1 VRKKNRHERKGQ
13 KRPGNRETIMPWAKP
28 EILKAIKT
36 GKVKIEPFEPKLVG
50 SCSVDFRLGNHFKRI
65 KKSKKP
71 VFVKGNPSYTHELH
85 EEVVVKNNEYLKLRP
100 GELVLGVTLEKLT
113 LDNTSCAFIE
123 GRSRLAR
130 LGLLVHV
137 SSGLI
142 QPGVS
147 NHQVLEI
154 VNLSPHTIELQPKT
168 IICQILFDDLKGKSE
183 YTGEFKRQTTA

>member
-1 VRKKNRHERKGQ
+1 MV
-13 KRPGNRETIMPWAKP
+13 WAKP
-28 EILKAIKT
+28 EILKAVQIK
-36 GKVKIEPFEPKLVG
+36 KIRIEPYESELVG

-71 VFVKGNPSYTHELH
+71 VLVKGNPDYDHDLH
-85 EEVVVKNNEYLKLRP
+85 EEVWVPDGKFIQLKP
-100 GELVLGVTLEKLT
+100 GELVLGVTHEKLT
-113 LDNTSCAFIE
+113 LDDKTCGSIE

-154 VNLSPHTIELQPKT
+154 VNLSPHVIHLQPKT
-168 IICQILFDDLKGKSE
+168 IICQILFNDLKGKAK
-183 YTGEFKRQTTA
+183 YKGEFKNQKTA

>member
-1 VRKKNRHERKGQ
+1 MV
-13 KRPGNRETIMPWAKP
+13 WAKP
-28 EILKAIKT
+28 EILKAIRNK
-36 GKVKIEPFEPKLVG
+36 KIRMEPFEPSLIG

-71 VFVKGNPSYTHELH
+71 VLVKGNPDYDHGLH
-85 EEVVVKNNEYLKLRP
+85 EEVYIEDGKFIQLKP
-100 GELVLGVTLEKLT
+100 GELVLGVTYEKLT
-113 LDNTSCAFIE
+113 LDNKTCAFIE

-137 SSGLI
+137 SSGMI

-154 VNLSPHTIELQPKT
+154 VNLSPHVIHLQPKT
-168 IICQILFDDLKGKSE
+168 IICQILFNDLKGKAE
-183 YTGEFKRQTTA
+183 YKGEFRNQTTA

>member
-1 VRKKNRHERKGQ
+1 MV
-13 KRPGNRETIMPWAKP
+13 WARP
-28 EILKAIKT
+28 EIFKAINSTKI
-36 GKVKIEPFEPKLVG
+36 KIEPFDEKLVG
-50 SCSVDFRLGNHFKRI
+50 PCSVDFRLGNRFKRI

-71 VFVKGNPSYTHELH
+71 VFVKGNPGYNHELH
-85 EEVVVKNNEYLKLRP
+85 EEVVVKNKEFLKLRP
-100 GELVLGVTLEKLT
+100 GELVLGITYEKLT
-113 LDNTSCAFIE
+113 LDNTTCAFIE

-168 IICQILFDDLKGKSE
+168 IICQIVFNDLKGKAE
-183 YTGEFKRQTTA
+183 YLGEFRNQTTA